1 MEVNTARQSFLF
13 APNCKFKNAHHSTIV
28 CKCGVIHLQYMSIY
42 CHLAKIVPHA
52 ILVLSTQLHGPE
64 TVLTGSLVARR
75 RAPAPA
81 ASTAAAISVPVAPV
95 AAVAVPAAVA
105 GVPAAV
111 PAVAAVPTAVP
122 AVATASASAYIARVP
137 ATAAS
142 TPAAAAEIVH
152 ASCSLHPPSAE
163 AILLSNNI
171 SGQLTKK

>member
-1 MEVNTARQSFLF
+1 MEINTARQSSLF

-28 CKCGVIHLQYMSIY
+28 CNCGVIHLQYMRIY

-52 ILVLSTQLHGPE
+52 ILALSTQLHVPD
-64 TVLTGSLVARR
+64 TVLTGSLVTRR

-81 ASTAAAISVPVAPV
+81 ASAAAAVSVPVAPV

-105 GVPAAV
+105 GVSAAV

-122 AVATASASAYIARVP
+122 AVTPAAASASAYVARVP

-142 TPAAAAEIVH
+142 APAAAAEIVH

-163 AILLSNNI
+163 AILLSI
-171 SGQLTKK
+171 VVS